1 MVEKIIALSGAK
13 VKPVIQGKGRSR
25 GEIQRQ
31 YLSSEKARHL
41 LGWAPKYTLEEGLKA
56 TIDWYRDYLR

>member
-1 MVEKIIALSGAK
+1 MGLGRSE
-13 VKPVIQGKGRSR
+13 KPVIQGKGRSR

-31 YLSSEKARHL
+31 YLSSEKARRL
-41 LGWAPKYTLEEGLKA
+41 LGWAPKYALEDGLKA